1 MVEYIAHDIAVM
13 YLGRIV
19 EQGRV
24 EEVMQAPKH
33 PYTQALLSAVPTI
46 ARDGRKI
53 IRLSGEMPSPS
64 HPPTGCHFNPRCPQ
78 AMPKCRGRYPDALSV
93 GECHRVRCFLA
104 G

>member
-1 MVEYIAHDIAVM
+1 VWGV
-13 YLGRIV
+13 V

-24 EEVMQAPKH
+24 EEVMQNPRH
-33 PYTQALLSAVPTI
+33 PYTKALLSAVPTI
-46 ARDGRKI
+46 GQDGREI

-78 AMPKCRGRYPDALSV
+78 AMPQCRERYPDALAV
-93 GECHRVRCFLA
+93 GEQHRVRCFLA